1 MTMKILSEHYKNLVG
16 YGLCKGLLKENSV
29 YDLSDSLYVSKSQ
42 YLDLLSDLIV
52 ASKDPQFGLHFGFFL
67 NIKALKSVYEISM
80 VSTSIEQIVQLWA
93 DYSDTNFPLVQFDSY
108 LEGDYFFLELNS
120 PLTTS
125 MRNVILDTIFVFV
138 FRELKLMVGSEKFDC
153 YVPNKNPKEF
163 SYWFKQLVVKGKKHC
178 FRFHVNTLQIKLN
191 TNQKK
196 DMESI
201 LPKFL
206 SMVSLPNSHYQPFS
220 AKVRL
225 MTLHMCE
232 PELPSLSQVAT
243 QFAMTPRTLQRR
255 LKQESSSFRQIT
267 NDIKKELFYYLKLG
281 KTLKTQEIAWLL
293 GFSSSS
299 ALLHAKQNWELVS

>member
-1 MTMKILSEHYKNLVG
+1 M
-16 YGLCKGLLKENSV
+16 ENSV
-29 YDLSDSLYVSKSQ
+29 SDFSDSPYVTKFQ
-42 YLDLLSDLIV
+42 YLDLLSDLIA

-67 NIKALKSVYEISM
+67 NINALKSVYEISM

-93 DYSDTNFPLVQFDSY
+93 DYSDANFPLVQFDSY

-120 PLTTS
+120 PLTS
-125 MRNVILDTIFVFV
+125 SIRNGILDTIFVFV
-138 FRELKLMVGSEKFDC
+138 FRELKLIVGTEKFDC
-153 YVPNKNPKEF
+153 YVPNKNQKEF
-163 SYWFKQLVVKGKKHC
+163 SYWFKKSVKKRAKHT
-178 FRFHVNTLQIKLN
+178 FRFRASILSSKINV
-191 TNQKK
+191 NQKK
-196 DMESI
+196 DIESI

-206 SMVSLPNSHYQPFS
+206 SMVSLPNSQYKPFS

-243 QFAMTPRTLQRR
+243 QFAITQRTLQRK

-267 NDIKKELFYYLKLG
+267 NGIKKELFYYLKLG

-299 ALLHAKQNWELVS
+299 ALLHAKQNWELAT